1 MAFINSLDYL
11 LARTHLG
18 SGSRALDGPLAPIP
32 CASVTAFLRCDDCG
46 DLKTCAVRLIMVEA
60 RNAIA
65 NVLDNRTLAELRT
78 LTNPSELA
86 AMYHI

>member
-1 MAFINSLDYL
+1 
-11 LARTHLG
+11 
-18 SGSRALDGPLAPIP
+18 
-32 CASVTAFLRCDDCG
+32 
-46 DLKTCAVRLIMVEA
+46 MVEA

>member
-1 MAFINSLDYL
+1 
-11 LARTHLG
+11 
-18 SGSRALDGPLAPIP
+18 
-32 CASVTAFLRCDDCG
+32 
-46 DLKTCAVRLIMVEA
+46 MVEA

-78 LTNPSELA
+78 LANPSELA